1 MNISVSPEQAAAI
14 NGEVRSGHYTSASEF
29 IRELIREWKERRTAA
44 DALEFERLS
53 AGVWER
59 DTTPR
64 EEAAILRA
72 KRKARAELKAE
83 RNGAAAK
90 KARRT

>member
-1 MNISVSPEQAAAI
+1 MNISITPEQAAAI

-29 IRELIREWKERRTAA
+29 IRELIREWKERKAEA

-53 AGVWER
+53 AGLWER
-59 DTTPR
+59 DTTPQ

-72 KRKARAELKAE
+72 KRKARAELQAG
-83 RNGAAAK
+83 RNGASAK
-90 KARRT
+90 KARRA